1 MGIWFCCLLAA
12 KPGFSQCDTH
22 LNGIDSLSSN
32 ASILAFYNDMET
44 NLVIG
49 GNFNKVNS
57 NSNRM
62 LFRWNGASVFFYNQ
76 GVTGIGEI
84 SSIIKYKGKLYLG
97 GGFDEVDNTSGTANL
112 AIWNGSS
119 WSGCPI
125 GEPLGGDV
133 YDMTVYHDTLFI
145 CGMFWCFGST
155 SNVYQGIIATDGTGW
170 YNVGAI
176 PYVWVSALITYNDRL
191 YLGGYYGMM
200 EYKGDTTWEQISGP
214 TCCVNDMDVDTFNNI
229 LYVGG
234 GFTTIGNVDYDGSNY
249 IYSNETASNCVAWFD
264 GFKWHSMGN
273 AINCD
278 VYEQGLKVYHG
289 DVYVGGCFDTT
300 SGGAA
305 NYLARWDGTQWN
317 SLSCEVNSV
326 VFALDVFKDTLFIGG
341 AFNAVDGTP
350 ADGIMK
356 YFQPDTGCHYL
367 KPLVLAVSDT
377 FKINNFQPTI
387 DVQFYNNNAYAD
399 TWAWDFDDGGATA
412 NTKDASHIF
421 DTPGTYHVSV
431 TVSHNACV
439 KTATRDITIID
450 NTGLENYTRE
460 SLQFKVF
467 PNPTSGSIAV
477 ECTLPNDNTGELRSH
492 NPNGTWKNLY
502 RLQGGFNH
510 VDIPANELNPGL
522 SLLSL
527 FIDGEFVFSEKVV
540 KE

>member
-1 MGIWFCCLLAA
+1 MW
-12 KPGFSQCDTH
+12 
-22 LNGIDSLSSN
+22 
-32 ASILAFYNDMET
+32 
-44 NLVIG
+44 G
-49 GNFNKVNS
+49 GVVKVNNIVS
-57 NSNRM
+57 NG
-62 LFRWNGASVFFYNQ
+62 LFQWNGNSVNALGQ
-76 GVTGIGEI
+76 GTDGGGFVRVYQ
-84 SSIIKYKGKLYLG
+84 KYKNYLYLG
-97 GGFDEVDNTSGTANL
+97 GGFGEIDNQPGTANL

-133 YDMTVYHDTLFI
+133 YDMGIYHDSLFI

-155 SNVYQGIIATDGTGW
+155 SNIYQDIIATDGTGW
-170 YNVGAI
+170 YNVGTI
-176 PYVWVSALITYNDRL
+176 PYVWVSSLITYNDRL

-200 EYKGDTTWEQISGP
+200 EYQGDTTWEQLPRGP
-214 TCCVNDMDVDTFNNI
+214 AGRVTDMDVDTFNNF

-234 GFTTIGNVDYDGSNY
+234 EFSYIADTYYDGANY
-249 IYSNETASNCVAWFD
+249 NYSNAIVSCSGAYYD
-264 GFKWHSMGN
+264 GFEWHYMGADLCN
-273 AINCD
+273 YAI
-278 VYEQGLKVYHG
+278 YEQGVKFYHG
-289 DVYVGGCFDTT
+289 EAYFGGIID
-300 SGGAA
+300 SLSNGLPAY
-305 NYLARWDGTQWN
+305 NISRWDGTKWDTLCCKFN
-317 SLSCEVNSV
+317 AEVQALE
-326 VFALDVFKDTLFIGG
+326 VFRDTLFIGG
-341 AFNAVDGTP
+341 NFTAADGIP
-350 ADGIMK
+350 ADGIVK
-356 YFQPDTGCHYL
+356 YFRPDTGCHYL
-367 KPLVLAVSDT
+367 QPLVLAVSDT

-399 TWAWDFDDGGATA
+399 SWAWDFDDGGATA

-421 DTPGTYHVSV
+421 DTPGTYQVSV
-431 TVSHNACV
+431 TVSHNSCI

-492 NPNGTWKNLY
+492 NPNGTWKNFY
-502 RLQGGFNH
+502 KLQGGFNH

-527 FIDGEFVFSEKVV
+527 FVDGEYVFSEKVV